1 MTRIIILRHGQSIA
15 NLLEQG
21 SGQLDV
27 PLTEKG
33 RSQAESAAE
42 YLVANEK
49 IDRIYSS
56 DLSRAV
62 DTAAPLSK
70 RLGLPIVTDKRLREI
85 YTGKFQGLSYTER
98 DRLYP
103 EEIAAIRRDYA
114 SARYPDGESV
124 TEVYDRMVE
133 AVCEISARHD
143 GETVL
148 IASHAVATVIFNAFA
163 HGYPRDRVVANERIG
178 NASISIYE
186 CDGKKAHPISVGF
199 TGHLKDEQQ

>member
-62 DTAAPLSK
+62 DTATPVAK

-114 SARYPDGESV
+114 SARYP
-124 TEVYDRMVE
+124 
-133 AVCEISARHD
+133 D